1 MKHFITKLI
10 SLNPDQ
16 TKPKFLVKALLCKAF
31 TRNLGLFLICC
42 NIVAIAGCSNPFSA
56 ASLPDQIRL
65 GTFNLENF
73 DGLNAEK
80 VDAVSQIIERNF
92 EAIGL
97 QEVSPIAA
105 EKLKEK
111 LNKSKPW
118 EFILGETGNKQRVAL
133 FYRKDLITAKKV
145 TEWRQVNITG
155 TLRSPLVTYLKTG
168 QKFDFTLVV
177 VHQKGGGGGDA
188 DRIRQNQSDRIRQ
201 EVDKYQQNSQSDP
214 DLILVGDFNSPTWAD
229 QNRGLRDAPLT
240 FLTRTIETDAK
251 ENCLKKRGQ
260 PKTTDGRPRYS
271 NRGTGCVIDHIAISK
286 APKGAEEEYVP
297 QTVQILDPQKDLGFD
312 SDRTYFSKV
321 SDHLPVRAIFRT
333 N

>member
-1 MKHFITKLI
+1 MQRSLLNKFKYWCTACLI
-10 SLNPDQ
+10 
-16 TKPKFLVKALLCKAF
+16 VYC
-31 TRNLGLFLICC
+31 
-42 NIVAIAGCSNPFSA
+42 IVEIASGCSSSST
-56 ASLPDQIRL
+56 ASPDKIRL

-92 EAIGL
+92 DVIGL

-111 LNKSKPW
+111 LNKSKQW
-118 EFILGETGNKQRVAL
+118 EFILGETGGKQRIAL
-133 FYRKDLITAKKV
+133 FYRKDAIAAQKV
-145 TEWRQVNITG
+145 TEWQQVNITG
-155 TLRSPLVTYLKTG
+155 TLRSPLVTYLKAG
-168 QKFDFTLVV
+168 QNNGKVFDFTLVV
-177 VHQKGGGGGDA
+177 VHQKGGGGKDA
-188 DRIRQNQSDRIRQ
+188 DRLRQNQSDRLRQ
-201 EVDKYQQNSQSDP
+201 EVDNYQRNSQSDP
-214 DLILVGDFNSPTWAD
+214 DLILVGDFNSPTWAE

-251 ENCLKKRGQ
+251 ENCLKKHGQ
-260 PKTTDGRPRYS
+260 PKTPDGRPRFS
-271 NRGTGCVIDHIAISK
+271 NRGTGCVIDHIAVSK
-286 APKGAEEEYVP
+286 APKGAEEEYIP
-297 QTVQILDPQKDLGFD
+297 QSVQILDPQKDLGFD